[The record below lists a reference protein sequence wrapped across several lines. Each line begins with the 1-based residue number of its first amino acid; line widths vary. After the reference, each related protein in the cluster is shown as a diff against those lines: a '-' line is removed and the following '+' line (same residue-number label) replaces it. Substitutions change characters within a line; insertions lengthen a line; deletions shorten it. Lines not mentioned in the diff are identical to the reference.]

1 MINEREVFILI
12 YLDNAATTKAFEEV
26 LDTYLKVNQSMYFN
40 PSSPHKAGLQADQ
53 LLQQAKVQINNM
65 VNANKNYDVVF
76 TSGAT
81 ESNNIA
87 LKGVAYRKFDTTN
100 VIITSVLEHPSVLEV
115 VRYLGEREGF
125 KVKYVDVTKDGSI
138 DLQHFN
144 ELMSDKVGLVTCMY
158 VNNVTG
164 QIQPIAEMAEILKQY
179 PKVHFHVDAVQA
191 FGKIPVDFKNVDS
204 LSLSGHKFNGLK
216 GQGVLLVNHIQ
227 NIEPIIQGGG
237 QEYGVRSGTINLPSD
252 IALVKAMKIAND
264 NRESL
269 HTYVASLNKDIR
281 EFVESFRGVYINS
294 AINGSPFILNIS
306 FPGVKGEVL
315 VNAFSKYDIMVSTT
329 SACSSKRNKLN
340 EVLTA
345 MGLSDKAIEGSI
357 RLSFG
362 ATTTKE
368 DIEKFKE
375 TFIVIYEEIKELLK

>member
-1 MINEREVFILI
+1 MFILI

-87 LKGVAYRKFDTTN
+87 LKGVAYRKFDTAN

>member
-1 MINEREVFILI
+1 MI

-87 LKGVAYRKFDTTN
+87 LKGVAYRKFDTAN

-115 VRYLGEREGF
+115 VRYLEEREGF

-179 PKVHFHVDAVQA
+179 PKAHFHVDAVQA

-227 NIEPIIQGGG
+227 NIDPIIQGGG

>member
-12 YLDNAATTKAFEEV
+12 YLDNAATTKAFDEV
-26 LDTYLKVNQSMYFN
+26 LDTYVKVNQSMYVN
-40 PSSPHKAGLQADQ
+40 PNSPHKAGLQADQ
-53 LLQQAKVQINNM
+53 LLQQAKAQINGM
-65 VNANKNYDVVF
+65 VNTNMTYDVVF

-87 LKGVAYRKFDTTN
+87 LKGVAYRKFDTARE
-100 VIITSVLEHPSVLEV
+100 IITSVLEHPSVLEV
-115 VRYLGEREGF
+115 VRYLEEREGF
-125 KVKYVDVTKDGSI
+125 KVKYVDVTKDGTI

-144 ELMSDKVGLVTCMY
+144 DLMSDKVGLVTCMY

-164 QIQPIAEMAEILKQY
+164 QIQPIPKMAETLKNY
-179 PKVHFHVDAVQA
+179 PKAHFHVDAVQA
-191 FGKIPVDFKNVDS
+191 FGKVAMDLTNVDS
-204 LSLSGHKFNGLK
+204 VSLSGHKFNGLK

-237 QEYGVRSGTINLPSD
+237 QEYGVRSGTVNLPND
-252 IALVKAMKIAND
+252 IAMVKAMKM
-264 NRESL
+264 
-269 HTYVASLNKDIR
+269 ASERRDALYHFVSDLNVNLR
-281 EFVESFRGVYINS
+281 QFLSQYQGVYINS
-294 AINGSPFILNIS
+294 SASGSPFVLNIS

-315 VNAFSKYDIMVSTT
+315 VNAFSKYDIMISTT

-357 RLSFG
+357 RLSLG

-368 DIEKFKE
+368 DITKFKE
-375 TFIVIYEEIKELLK
+375 TFTIIYEEIKELLQ

>member
-26 LDTYLKVNQSMYFN
+26 LETYLKVNQSMYFN

-53 LLQQAKVQINNM
+53 LLQQAKVQINKM

-87 LKGVAYRKFDTTN
+87 LKGVAYRKFDTAN

-115 VRYLGEREGF
+115 VRYLEEHEGF

-164 QIQPIAEMAEILKQY
+164 QIQPIAEIAEILKQY

-216 GQGVLLVNHIQ
+216 GQGVLLVKHIQ

-237 QEYGVRSGTINLPSD
+237 QEYGMRSGTINLPSD

-264 NRESL
+264 NRDAL
-269 HTYVASLNKDIR
+269 HTYVASLNEDIR
-281 EFVESFRGVYINS
+281 EFLKSFQGVYINS
-294 AINGSPFILNIS
+294 TRNGSPFILNIS

-345 MGLSDKAIEGSI
+345 MGLSDKEIEGSI

-375 TFIVIYEEIKELLK
+375 IFIIIYEEIKELLK

>member
-1 MINEREVFILI
+1 MFILI

-87 LKGVAYRKFDTTN
+87 LKGVAYRKFDTAN

-115 VRYLGEREGF
+115 VRYLEEREGF

-375 TFIVIYEEIKELLK
+375 TFIIIYEEIKELLK

>member
-26 LDTYLKVNQSMYFN
+26 LETYLKVNQSMYFN

-53 LLQQAKVQINNM
+53 LLQQAKVQINKM

-87 LKGVAYRKFDTTN
+87 LKGVAYRKFDTAN

-115 VRYLGEREGF
+115 VRYLEEREGF

-144 ELMSDKVGLVTCMY
+144 ELMSDEVGLVTCMY

-216 GQGVLLVNHIQ
+216 GQGVLLVKHIQ

-237 QEYGVRSGTINLPSD
+237 QEYGMRSGTINLPSD

-264 NRESL
+264 NRDAL
-269 HTYVASLNKDIR
+269 HTYVASLNEDIR
-281 EFVESFRGVYINS
+281 EFLKSFQGVYINS
-294 AINGSPFILNIS
+294 TRNGSPFILNIS

-345 MGLSDKAIEGSI
+345 MGLSDKEIEGSI

-375 TFIVIYEEIKELLK
+375 VFIIIYEEIKELLK

>member
-1 MINEREVFILI
+1 MFILI

-87 LKGVAYRKFDTTN
+87 LKGVAYRKFDTAN

-115 VRYLGEREGF
+115 VRYLEEREGF

-227 NIEPIIQGGG
+227 NLEPIIQGGG

>member
-1 MINEREVFILI
+1 MFILI

>member
-1 MINEREVFILI
+1 MFILI

-87 LKGVAYRKFDTTN
+87 LKGVAYRKFDTAN

-115 VRYLGEREGF
+115 VRYLEEREGF

-158 VNNVTG
+158 VNNITG

-204 LSLSGHKFNGLK
+204 ISLSGHKFNGLK

-375 TFIVIYEEIKELLK
+375 TFIIIYEEIKELLK

>member
-1 MINEREVFILI
+1 MFILI

-26 LDTYLKVNQSMYFN
+26 LETYLKVNQSMYFN

-53 LLQQAKVQINNM
+53 LLQQAKVQINKM

-87 LKGVAYRKFDTTN
+87 LKGVAYRKFDTAN

-115 VRYLGEREGF
+115 VRYLEEREGF

-144 ELMSDKVGLVTCMY
+144 ELMSDEVGLVTCMY

-216 GQGVLLVNHIQ
+216 GQGVLLVKHIQ

-237 QEYGVRSGTINLPSD
+237 QEYGMRSGTINLPSD

-264 NRESL
+264 NRDAL
-269 HTYVASLNKDIR
+269 HTYVASLNEDIR
-281 EFVESFRGVYINS
+281 EFLKSFQGVYINS
-294 AINGSPFILNIS
+294 TRKGSPFILNIS

-345 MGLSDKAIEGSI
+345 MGLSDKEIEGSI

-375 TFIVIYEEIKELLK
+375 IFIIIYEEIKELLK

>member
-1 MINEREVFILI
+1 MFILI

-87 LKGVAYRKFDTTN
+87 LKGVAYRKFDTAN

-115 VRYLGEREGF
+115 VRYLEEREGF

-158 VNNVTG
+158 VNNITG

-191 FGKIPVDFKNVDS
+191 FGKISVDFKNVDS

-281 EFVESFRGVYINS
+281 EFVESFRDVYINS

-375 TFIVIYEEIKELLK
+375 TFIIIYEEIKELLK

>member
-1 MINEREVFILI
+1 MFILI

-87 LKGVAYRKFDTTN
+87 LKGVAYRKFDTAN

-115 VRYLGEREGF
+115 VRYLEEREGF

-158 VNNVTG
+158 VNNITG

-191 FGKIPVDFKNVDS
+191 FGKISVDFKNVDS

-357 RLSFG
+357 RLSFIG

-375 TFIVIYEEIKELLK
+375 TFIIIYEEIKELLK

>member
-87 LKGVAYRKFDTTN
+87 LKGVAYRKFDTAN

-115 VRYLGEREGF
+115 VRYLEEREGF

-227 NIEPIIQGGG
+227 NLEPIIQGGG

>member
-87 LKGVAYRKFDTTN
+87 LKGVAYRKFDTAN

-264 NRESL
+264 NRKSL

>member
-26 LDTYLKVNQSMYFN
+26 LETYLKVNQSMYFN

-53 LLQQAKVQINNM
+53 LLQQAKVQINKM

-87 LKGVAYRKFDTTN
+87 LKGVAYRKFDTAN

-115 VRYLGEREGF
+115 VRYLEEHEGF

-164 QIQPIAEMAEILKQY
+164 QIQPIAEIAEILKQY

-216 GQGVLLVNHIQ
+216 GQGVLLVKHIQ

-237 QEYGVRSGTINLPSD
+237 QEYGMRSGTINLPSD

-264 NRESL
+264 NRDAL
-269 HTYVASLNKDIR
+269 HNYVASLNEDIR
-281 EFVESFRGVYINS
+281 EFLISFQGVYINS
-294 AINGSPFILNIS
+294 TRNGSPFILNIS

-345 MGLSDKAIEGSI
+345 MGLSDKEIEGSI

-375 TFIVIYEEIKELLK
+375 IFIIIYEEIKELLK

>member
-87 LKGVAYRKFDTTN
+87 LKGVAYRKFDTAN

>member
-1 MINEREVFILI
+1 MFILI

-87 LKGVAYRKFDTTN
+87 LKGVAYRKFDTAN

-115 VRYLGEREGF
+115 VRYLEEREGF

-281 EFVESFRGVYINS
+281 GFVESFRGVYINS

-375 TFIVIYEEIKELLK
+375 TFIIIYEEIKELLK